1 MTEVIIDV
9 EWEEIPNMPE
19 IKESKVVK
27 AKVNKM
33 DVIVYSLLT
42 CEILYVLIRMMIGF
56 YFNYVFWSTHGGA
69 TLHNIVFGMP

>member
-9 EWEEIPNMPE
+9 EWEEIPNTPE
-19 IKESKVVK
+19 IKESKVMK
-27 AKVNKM
+27 EKVNKM

-56 YFNYVFWSTHGGA
+56 YFNYEFWSTHGGV